1 MKKIR
6 NHKLST
12 VFPPCLQFVVLMG
25 IAVVVLSFAVS
36 RFFYV
41 TEMELGK
48 VIFWNLEYFFVLAL
62 FMELYGLTKEIQ
74 GKKLLVAAGLYALS
88 FGLVWLSKNILVLNF
103 WMLGGIL
110 LGVVILPYL
119 AVAFHLILTISY
131 CLIQSGNVE
140 EFICCFTFGA
150 LILLLTQ
157 FLDRLRNALLIAIIA
172 VTTNLAFL
180 ILLNDF
186 TLVYTKE
193 VIYELIS
200 TVLLVG
206 ILWVVQRF
214 FVPNQKNVEAEPAS
228 ELNPIIMKQ
237 LQAFSENLYEHSM
250 YIGQIS
256 KKAAKL
262 IGAEETI
269 AYAGGCYHEVGRIEG
284 KDYIQA
290 GEKMLKGYGISAQ
303 VIDVVKE
310 HNIHKGIPASKEAAI
325 VMLSDSI
332 VSTMIYLKEKQ
343 PEAQISVEEIVQ
355 SIFKRRLEKGLLA
368 QSGLGEKELD
378 ILQTYYCEVLKEA

>member
-1 MKKIR
+1 MKKVR
-6 NHKLST
+6 NNKLST

-25 IAVVVLSFAVS
+25 IAVVVLSFVAS

-41 TEMELGK
+41 TEMESGK
-48 VIFWNLEYFFVLAL
+48 VIFWNMEYFFVLAL

-74 GKKLLVAAGLYALS
+74 GKKLLVVAGLYALS
-88 FGLVWLSKNILVLNF
+88 FGLMWLSKNVLILNF
-103 WMLGGIL
+103 WMLGVIL
-110 LGVVILPYL
+110 LGVVIPPYL

-140 EFICCFTFGA
+140 EFICYFTFGT

-157 FLDRLRNALLIAIIA
+157 FLDRLRNALLIAAIA

-186 TLVYTKE
+186 SLIYTKD
-193 VIYELIS
+193 VVYGLIS
-200 TVLLVG
+200 TAFLVG
-206 ILWVVQRF
+206 IVWVVQMF
-214 FVPNQKNVEAEPAS
+214 FVPNQKNVEAEPES
-228 ELNPIIMKQ
+228 ELNPIVMKQ
-237 LQAFSENLYEHSM
+237 LKAFSDNLYEHSM
-250 YIGQIS
+250 YIGQLS

-269 AYAGGCYHEVGRIEG
+269 AYAGGCYHEVGRMEG

-310 HNIHKGIPASKEAAI
+310 HNIHKGIPTSKEAAI

-343 PEAQISVEEIVQ
+343 PEAQVSVEEIVQ

-378 ILQTYYCEVLKEA
+378 TLQTYYCEALK